1 MSNTNPSLYGIPRH
15 SQKPSSQSTAPSAS
29 TLAFTTQLSSLIT
42 KGTESPARGR
52 PRPSKSSKSDIFA
65 VHNKGAQKRAAADLR
80 DADDET
86 SVRQI
91 HKRTADIG
99 AVDAATLHRSKRR
112 LEEKARMYEDLKGG
126 LYLAG
131 DSDDEA
137 DTNVG
142 GDDYLARLRRKEKE
156 GLVDFDRKWAD
167 AQRARASDDSN
178 SDGEDGEEA
187 DDNAS
192 IVSYEDEL
200 GRTRRGTR
208 AEAARAALAKAQES
222 GEGQGPER
230 WRPARPEKLIYGAAV
245 QAEAFNPSS
254 FAAEQMASLAARR
267 DRSPTPPEE
276 THYDADAEVRNR
288 GTAFYAFAKDEETR
302 RKQMEELMS
311 AREETQREREARQAR
326 RAERQRVKEERRR
339 QIEELRTKRRAETF
353 LAGLGDLGALR
364 ADAS

>member
-29 TLAFTTQLSSLIT
+29 NLAFTTQLSSLIT

-254 FAAEQMASLAARR
+254 SAAEQMASLAARR

-326 RAERQRVKEERRR
+326 RAERQRVKDERRR

-353 LAGLGDLGALR
+353 LAGLGDLGALQ

>member
-1 MSNTNPSLYGIPRH
+1 MSNTNPSLYGLPRH
-15 SQKPSSQSTAPSAS
+15 TQKPSSQSTAPSAS

-42 KGTESPARGR
+42 KGTESSARGR

-80 DADDET
+80 DADDDNDET

-99 AVDAATLHRSKRR
+99 AVDTATLHRSKRR
-112 LEEKARMYEDLKGG
+112 LEEKARMYEDLKSG

-131 DSDDEA
+131 DSDDEEIISR
-137 DTNVG
+137 
-142 GDDYLARLRRKEKE
+142 DDYLARLRRKEKE
-156 GLVDFDRKWAD
+156 GLVDFDRKWAET
-167 AQRARASDDSN
+167 QRARGSDDS
-178 SDGEDGEEA
+178 EEEEAEA

-222 GEGQGPER
+222 GEGRGPER
-230 WRPARPEKLIYGAAV
+230 WKPARPENLIYGPAV
-245 QAEAFNPSS
+245 QAEAFNLSS
-254 FAAEQMASLAARR
+254 SAAEQMASLAARR

-326 RAERQRVKEERRR
+326 RAERQRVKDERRR

-353 LAGLGDLGALR
+353 LAGLGDLGALQ